1 MVRRDLATHTH
12 IKDAAVVRVIVHCW
26 SHTDDG
32 HIGNAAAEQD
42 QRQQWRAP
50 SMRWRS
56 GAWRFGD
63 VIARTHDA
71 SEFDT
76 DDDEDEADRAVG
88 STASI
93 TQSDRYDAD
102 WDDTNSSHRPAMEAA
117 GLMHT
122 AHQMTNTSRWWF
134 MRWPRN
140 ATSLPVR
147 AGNLNDDEACK
158 LFRALRVT
166 AVKFGLELASQPAA
180 QRDAKEASDA
190 RTALRKRCVGV
201 VEQLGPG

>member
-102 WDDTNSSHRPAMEAA
+102 WDDTNSSHRPGDGGCGAHAHCASNDKHISVVVHAVAA
-117 GLMHT
+117 E
-122 AHQMTNTSRWWF
+122 R
-134 MRWPRN
+134 
-140 ATSLPVR
+140 
-147 AGNLNDDEACK
+147 D
-158 LFRALRVT
+158 VT
-166 AVKFGLELASQPAA
+166 AG
-180 QRDAKEASDA
+180 A
-190 RTALRKRCVGV
+190 RG
-201 VEQLGPG
+201 